1 MVRKVRYALS
11 FEVILRLQ
19 VVEVGQTKS
28 FVDLIHRHPL
38 PDKIFQ
44 DAGRC
49 FDLATVLFTSFFV
62 DVYPIKLG
70 KIFPCLQ
77 SLSRRESVG

>member
-49 FDLATVLFTSFFV
+49 FDLATVLFTSFF
-62 DVYPIKLG
+62 L
-70 KIFPCLQ
+70 IFCRCL
-77 SLSRRESVG
+77 SN